1 MELTWNWNQLQ
12 AHNYYKT
19 PKSILLCFKARKKL
33 SITAE
38 NACAEGSE
46 IGTEESLA
54 DVAQNTNEGN
64 LELAAPANLTK
75 SMEFSDW
82 APENLRINLM
92 FRITSLNYSSF
103 IIFSKFWFLLK

>member
-64 LELAAPANLTK
+64 LDSIGNMGISKNL
-75 SMEFSDW
+75 S
-82 APENLRINLM
+82 
-92 FRITSLNYSSF
+92 Y
-103 IIFSKFWFLLK
+103 